1 MRSCPRRKSA
11 SWTAPS
17 AAPGGRSIPSPGSR
31 KAAKPTAEAKPGI
44 GSVTFTN
51 PIPGH
56 FIRSRC
62 TTLSLSVMIN
72 RPIIPVEPA
81 PKDCFS
87 ILIREP
93 LRHHTAVLRQH
104 RTMGA
109 AAFDGSFAPPAQFEK
124 WEIHP
129 VFPHFPNFRL
139 GQNLSSKA
147 LAPLCGVAL
156 SLDVHN
162 TKKKPDN
169 PHPENFRRELSEI
182 SQKALFYG
190 FYPSG

>member
-1 MRSCPRRKSA
+1 MKSCPRRKSA

-31 KAAKPTAEAKPGI
+31 KAAKPTTEAKPGI

-93 LRHHTAVLRQH
+93 LRHHTAVL
-104 RTMGA
+104 
-109 AAFDGSFAPPAQFEK
+109 
-124 WEIHP
+124 
-129 VFPHFPNFRL
+129 
-139 GQNLSSKA
+139 
-147 LAPLCGVAL
+147 